1 VCSKSEIKIISK
13 YIKKINFIIPYL
25 SKLGFKKLNNLFKNN
40 EKQIFFKLMNY
51 NLKKFKI
58 IKKKFSVFYKNKL
71 ILFCVGRN
79 GSLTSAILKNMGF
92 NVCMFVDNN
101 KNLSSLSIEKI
112 KIYSPK
118 YLSSNL
124 TKLTNHAVI
133 ICDNRIPVI
142 KSINKQLKI
151 IGFKNKNILPFDI
164 L

>member
-1 VCSKSEIKIISK
+1 MLHVRMYVYTYIRIYTDIYVCI
-13 YIKKINFIIPYL
+13 
-25 SKLGFKKLNNLFKNN
+25 
-40 EKQIFFKLMNY
+40 
-51 NLKKFKI
+51 
-58 IKKKFSVFYKNKL
+58 
-71 ILFCVGRN
+71 
-79 GSLTSAILKNMGF
+79 
-92 NVCMFVDNN
+92 FVDNN